1 MFVLFSCLDVEG
13 GVAHHCQP
21 VSLGS
26 YTWSNFHDKSEIE
39 TLFSHT
45 TGRSAMSDEG
55 YIDTEFISVLDFA
68 FLAVKALC
76 DAICKLT
83 GSLRKEGTEIPPFL
97 GPVHKSLCDI
107 RTLLAEQDD
116 DQNDIGEEDLLKLV
130 AYLERLAKVDSSS
143 SSARILC

>member
-21 VSLGS
+21 VSLRS

-39 TLFSHT
+39 TLFWHT
-45 TGRSAMSDEG
+45 TGRSAMADEG
-55 YIDTEFISVLDFA
+55 FIDTEFISVLEFA
-68 FLAVKALC
+68 YSAVKALC

-83 GSLRKEGTEIPPFL
+83 GSLRKGGIAIPPFL

-107 RTLLAEQDD
+107 RTLLVEQDE
-116 DQNDIGEEDLLKLV
+116 DQTDIGEEDLLKLV
-130 AYLERLAKVDSSS
+130 NYLERFAKVDISS
-143 SSARILC
+143 SSAMTLC